1 MMCWIFPILSFGIS
15 VVTANSFFEPLVVK
29 LDNATFTG
37 VYEGPL
43 LKFLGIPYAQPP
55 IADLRFRLPQ
65 SLPPY
70 NGSHLAINS
79 GPSCP
84 QLGPGLP
91 VVGGNATNWLNDL
104 NSTFSILADV
114 VFGPI
119 SEDCLTIDII
129 KPANIISET
138 NLPVVVWFIAGGFE
152 YGSSSM
158 LDGGVIVQR
167 SIELNEPIIYV
178 SMNFRQN
185 AFGFLASQ
193 QVKDAGVGN
202 IGLYDQRL
210 ALRWVQKYIA
220 AFGGDPTRV
229 TIWGDSAGAISAAL
243 QMLTNGGN
251 SEGLFRA
258 AFMQSGSSVP
268 LEDITRGQAY
278 YDDIVSRTNCGGFND
293 TLACLRTIPYDDL
306 QAAIDNSPRIS
317 SYQSAQLAWLPRVD
331 GVFLT
336 KTPTE
341 LVDEDSVAQI
351 PFISGNCDDE
361 GTFFSFANSN
371 VTTDSEFREYITQ
384 YWLSTTNSSV
394 IDSIMELYPSNITL
408 GSPFDTG
415 SANALTPQFKRLA
428 AFQGDIVFHGPR
440 RYFVQ
445 QRAQSGKQ
453 KVWSYLSKR
462 LKWLPYL
469 GSAHASDVLN
479 VYGPGDMTDYLI
491 RFVVNLDPNVGS
503 QANAA
508 FYWPEYTLQDKQLL
522 TFLDDVAAPLAISTD
537 TYRSQALSYVSKVE
551 STCCV

>member
-1 MMCWIFPILSFGIS
+1 MIYWILPILSFSIS
-15 VVTANSFFEPLVVK
+15 VVTANSFLEPLVVK
-29 LDNATFTG
+29 LDSAIFTG
-37 VYEGPL
+37 VNEGPL

-70 NGSHLAINS
+70 TGSYLATSS

-91 VVGGNATNWLNDL
+91 VVVEG
-104 NSTFSILADV
+104 
-114 VFGPI
+114 
-119 SEDCLTIDII
+119 LTIDII
-129 KPANIISET
+129 KPANTISET
-138 NLPVVVWFIAGGFE
+138 NLPVVVLNRFCFKSGAFDFG
-152 YGSSSM
+152 GSSTM
-158 LDGGVIVQR
+158 DGGVIVQR

-178 SMNFRQN
+178 SMNFR
-185 AFGFLASQ
+185 Q

-210 ALRWVQKYIA
+210 ALRWVQKYIT
-220 AFGGDPTRV
+220 AFGGDPARV
-229 TIWGDSAGAISAAL
+229 TIWGESSGAISVAL

-258 AFMQSGSSVP
+258 AFMQSGASIP
-268 LEDITRGQAY
+268 LGDITRGQAY
-278 YDDIVSRTNCGGFND
+278 YDDIVSRTNCEGSKD

-306 QAAIDNSPRIS
+306 KAAVDNSPRVL
-317 SYQSAQLAWLPRVD
+317 SYQSLQLAWLPRID

-336 KTPTE
+336 KSPAE

-361 GTFFSFANSN
+361 GTVFSFANSN

-384 YWLSTTNSSV
+384 YWLPTANSSI
-394 IDSIMELYPSNITL
+394 IDTFMELYPSNITL

-428 AFQGDIVFHGPR
+428 AFQGDVVFHGPR
-440 RYFVQ
+440 RHFVQ

-453 KVWSYLSKR
+453 KVWSFLSKR
-462 LKWLPYL
+462 LKSLPYL
-469 GSAHASDVLN
+469 GSAHASDLLN

-491 RFVVNLDPNVGS
+491 RFVVNLNPNGGGRG
-503 QANAA
+503 NAA
-508 FYWPEYTLQDKQLL
+508 FYWPEYSLQDKQLL
-522 TFLDDVAAPLAISTD
+522 TFLDSVTTPLAISTD
-537 TYRSQALSYVSKVE
+537 TYRSQALSYISKFE
-551 STCCV
+551 STYSD